1 MAVQVVTLTVPAEP
15 EFARSVRMLAANLAV
30 VCGLS
35 IDEVEDVRMA
45 AEEGY
50 VYAAQTLDDDVSIV
64 FTISDESIIIDF
76 TLGDVPVSG
85 SIFEEDSFEYA
96 RLILAAVCDEMYF
109 SDDRHHLMLVK
120 KTGVADDQ

>member
-35 IDEVEDVRMA
+35 I
-45 AEEGY
+45 
-50 VYAAQTLDDDVSIV
+50 DDDVSIV

-109 SDDRHHLMLVK
+109 SDDKHHLMLVK
-120 KTGVADDQ
+120 KTGVADDE